1 MNKLKGYRNMVN
13 ATQEDFAN
21 LLGVTRQAYIL
32 KENGVISI
40 KDKEKVKIRDYLRS
54 KNIDVTIEE
63 LFF

>member
-1 MNKLKGYRNMVN
+1 MNKLKGYRNMIN

-21 LLGVTRQAYIL
+21 LLGITRRSYIL

-40 KDKEKVKIRDYLRS
+40 KDKEKVIIRDYLKS
-54 KNIDVTIEE
+54 KNVNVTIEE

>member
-1 MNKLKGYRNMVN
+1 MNKLKGYRNMAN

-32 KENGVISI
+32 KENGIISI

-54 KNIDVTIEE
+54 KNINVTIEE